1 MCMLSR
7 GSWRRLF
14 LYELALDIRE
24 KSFGP
29 KHPTMMG
36 TLRKLPSS
44 TSKTGRSEAEPSLVC
59 GKAPS
64 RHSSSGDT
72 FSLRGP
78 APLPHAPR

>member
-29 KHPTMMG
+29 KHPSVATALVNLYDG
-36 TLRKLPSS
+36 DFKKAAELYKQDREIRGRAVSGVWEGPVSTLVQW
-44 TSKTGRSEAEPSLVC
+44 GHV
-59 GKAPS
+59 
-64 RHSSSGDT
+64 
-72 FSLRGP
+72 
-78 APLPHAPR
+78 